1 MPMFEPDSIVI
12 SGIRDQLAT
21 MVSTYR
27 EHFAAREASKPGT
40 VSLQKALAMPLT
52 DGETIELDELLDPI
66 VALPYPEES
75 ARCAVV
81 FAHLSVKLAQLS
93 EHFKEQASLFVSDL
107 SETSLETMS
116 DEDLSKLKKDCSD
129 LFQKIIELCESPEAA
144 GQPFTIKANGKG
156 TMLKLPGFHTKAKG
170 DNEKL
175 SLWVGDKPDQ
185 LFIFNEERA
194 EPYVNRAVDEAFS
207 IKASEFL
214 KVVPFKAMDKPT
226 EYVHPHS
233 GKTVFVQ
240 WMKETD

>member
-12 SGIRDQLAT
+12 GGIRDQLAT

-40 VSLQKALAMPLT
+40 VSLQKALSLPLS
-52 DGETIELDELLDPI
+52 DDETIELDDLLDPI
-66 VALPYPEES
+66 VAIPFPDNS

-107 SETSLETMS
+107 TDKTVDVMN

-156 TMLKLPGFHTKAKG
+156 TMLKLPGFHTKSKG
-170 DNEKL
+170 ETEKL
-175 SLWVGDKPDQ
+175 SLFMGDKPDQ
-185 LFIFNEERA
+185 LFIFNAERK
-194 EPYVNRAVDEAFS
+194 EPYINNAVNEAFS
-207 IKASEFL
+207 IRGSEFL
-214 KVVPFKAMDKPT
+214 KVVPFKAMAQPV

-240 WMKETD
+240 WVKED

>member
-12 SGIRDQLAT
+12 AGIRDQLAT

-40 VSLQKALAMPLT
+40 VSLQKALSLPLS
-52 DGETIELDELLDPI
+52 DEETVEIDELLDPI
-66 VALPYPEES
+66 VALPYPEEA

-107 SETSLETMS
+107 TDKTVDVMN

-156 TMLKLPGFHTKAKG
+156 TMLKLPGFHTKSKG
-170 DNEKL
+170 HSEKL

-194 EPYVNRAVDEAFS
+194 DPYINRAVDEAFS

-214 KVVPFKAMDKPT
+214 EVVPFRAMTSPV

-240 WMKETD
+240 WIKED

>member
-12 SGIRDQLAT
+12 AGIRDQLAT

-40 VSLQKALAMPLT
+40 VSLQKALSLSLT
-52 DGETIELDELLDPI
+52 DSETVELDELLDPI

-107 SETSLETMS
+107 TDKTVDVMN
-116 DEDLSKLKKDCSD
+116 DEDLAKLKKDCSD

-156 TMLKLPGFHTKAKG
+156 TMLKLPGFHMKSK
-170 DNEKL
+170 NETERL
-175 SLWVGDKPDQ
+175 SLWVGDKSDQ

-214 KVVPFKAMDKPT
+214 KSVPFKAMDKPV
-226 EYVHPHS
+226 EFVHPHS

-240 WMKETD
+240 WIKED